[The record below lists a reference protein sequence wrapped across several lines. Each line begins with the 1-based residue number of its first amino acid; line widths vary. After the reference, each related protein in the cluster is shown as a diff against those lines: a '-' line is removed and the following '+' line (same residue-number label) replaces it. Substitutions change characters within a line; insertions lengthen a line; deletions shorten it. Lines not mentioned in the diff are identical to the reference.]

1 MAILSKKINR
11 FLSNFLGK
19 KSKKWTEYNF
29 FEKQCTKWQNFA
41 QKEKL
46 GQIRERERE
55 RERERTHSK
64 GQIFMHMKSQ
74 NYKHICP
81 LLNSRSIC

>member
-55 RERERTHSK
+55 RERELIPK
-64 GQIFMHMKSQ
+64 V
-74 NYKHICP
+74 
-81 LLNSRSIC
+81 RSSCI